1 MTTGKESGS
10 VVFLLTIHRIRS
22 SFPLLHLGLRLSYGV
37 NEDRSDRDSKT
48 KDAGNIRSSCRIFH
62 FINRIL
68 RS

>member
-37 NEDRSDRDSKT
+37 NEMSERT
-48 KDAGNIRSSCRIFH
+48 
-62 FINRIL
+62 
-68 RS
+68 